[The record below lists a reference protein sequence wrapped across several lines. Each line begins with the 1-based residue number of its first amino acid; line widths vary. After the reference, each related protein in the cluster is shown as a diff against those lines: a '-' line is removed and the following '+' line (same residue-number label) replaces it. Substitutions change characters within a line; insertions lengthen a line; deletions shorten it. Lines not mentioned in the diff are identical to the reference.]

1 MRGELPSLSVQQ
13 LGKVPWS
20 HIMISV
26 IFDVSSSRST
36 AQPTGPERGRGRA
49 RDIVKRRSKQV
60 VTEDLEPKVHK
71 HDYRREGK
79 VGSHLARSPSN
90 SRFSSSRGASV
101 GDLIPCLPRWRT
113 LRAAA
118 GVVSSKAICVYLLNA
133 VWEKGIF
140 RPLHVAC
147 AQYGTSCADVLQCHQ
162 CRLRNLNG
170 HRRPPTPV
178 LIMNIT
184 QMLNASA
191 EFGIGLHRHHNHA
204 NGV

>member
-1 MRGELPSLSVQQ
+1 
-13 LGKVPWS
+13 
-20 HIMISV
+20 MISV
-26 IFDVSSSRST
+26 VFDVSSSRST
-36 AQPTGPERGRGRA
+36 AQPTSPERGWRRA
-49 RDIVKRRSKQV
+49 WDIVKRRSEQV
-60 VTEDLEPKVHK
+60 VTEDLEPEVHK

-79 VGSHLARSPSN
+79 VGSHLAIAKSTSLSN
-90 SRFSSSRGASV
+90 SRFSSSRGASA

-140 RPLHVAC
+140 RPWRVAC

-170 HRRPPTPV
+170 RRRPPTPV
-178 LIMNIT
+178 LIMSIT
-184 QMLNASA
+184 QTFNASA
-191 EFGIGLHRHHNHA
+191 EFGIGLHHHQNHA